1 MSKTKKNNMCHILF
15 SADATEDQENDSVK
29 KGKTCKHV
37 STLTEMFNTEKCY
50 PCTTSGLKDTTQ
62 QSSDTTTGFKDTTR
76 ESRAYNH
83 VMTVTDLISRKTF
96 KTVTA
101 SPDRQKETKQPVLH
115 KGRIRICLQV
125 TCPPF

>member
-1 MSKTKKNNMCHILF
+1 MSKTKKNNLCHILF

-29 KGKTCKHV
+29 KGKTCKHI

-50 PCTTSGLKDTTQ
+50 PCTTSGLKDTTSH
-62 QSSDTTTGFKDTTR
+62 SS
-76 ESRAYNH
+76 AYNP
-83 VMTVTDLISRKTF
+83 VMTATDLISRKTF